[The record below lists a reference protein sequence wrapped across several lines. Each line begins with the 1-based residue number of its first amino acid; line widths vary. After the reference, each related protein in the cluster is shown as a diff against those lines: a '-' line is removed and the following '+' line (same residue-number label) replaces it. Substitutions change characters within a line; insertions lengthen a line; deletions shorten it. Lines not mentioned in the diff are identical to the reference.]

1 MGKGGGES
9 AEASDAKIRKSD
21 LLLTAGRG
29 VSRIQQNLFQTLKAP
44 RLQSGF
50 SFLTNSDFWCVNAR
64 LWPSR
69 RLRRHFCPPLCPHVS
84 LLMC

>member
-64 LWPSR
+64 LW
-69 RLRRHFCPPLCPHVS
+69 LHVS
-84 LLMC
+84 DDASVHLFVPMCPC